1 VGSTVVDD
9 FDDGWDMTARLV
21 DGAWVERSPRRP
33 EIEAQARREAALLPW
48 LAPQLPL
55 PVPVPRIVSEAPLV
69 LRHAY
74 LPGDPCPGTSPDHGR
89 AVGGFLGALHAVDPE
104 QALAHGARDAES
116 SAAAARQIRER
127 MAVDV
132 LPRLSAT
139 VAEDAAAL
147 LGRLAAQATQPPE
160 ARLVHGDLG
169 PSHIRVTGDEVTG
182 IIDWGDSGIGDRA
195 IDLAWTA
202 YGAGPEFVGGLLR
215 AYGPDPGLMARAR
228 DLHLLGPWHEVLFGL
243 DTGQDEYVASG
254 IAGAVQR
261 LKRFGSGA
269 S

>member
-1 VGSTVVDD
+1 MGSTVVDD

-21 DGAWVERSPRRP
+21 DDAWVERSPRRP
-33 EIEAQARREAALLPW
+33 VIEPQARREAALLPW

-55 PVPVPRIVSEAPLV
+55 AVPVPRIVSEDPLV

-89 AVGGFLGALHAVDPE
+89 AIGRFLRALHAVDVE
-104 QALAHGARDAES
+104 QALAHGAHDAES
-116 SAAAARQIRER
+116 SSAAAQETRER

-132 LPRLSAT
+132 LPRLP
-139 VAEDAAAL
+139 AAL
-147 LGRLAAQATQPPE
+147 AEAGARLLRRLGGPPPE
-160 ARLVHGDLG
+160 TCVVHGDLG
-169 PSHIRVTGDEVTG
+169 PHHIRVTGDEVTG
-182 IIDWGDSGIGDRA
+182 VIDWGDSGIGDPA

-202 YGAGPEFVGGLLR
+202 YGASPEFVRALR
-215 AYGPDPGLMARAR
+215 QAYDPGSAVLARAL

-254 IAGAVQR
+254 LEGAVER
-261 LKRFGSGA
+261 LERFGS
-269 S
+269 

>member
-21 DGAWVERSPRRP
+21 EGLWVERSPRRP
-33 EIEAQARREAALLPW
+33 GIEPQARREAALLPW

-74 LPGDPCPGTSPDHGR
+74 LPGEPCPGTSPAHGR
-89 AVGGFLGALHAVDPE
+89 AVGGFLRALHAVDTD
-104 QALAHGARDAES
+104 QALAHGARGAESS
-116 SAAAARQIRER
+116 SAAARAIRER

-132 LPRLSAT
+132 LPRLPPT
-139 VAEDAAAL
+139 VVDDGASL
-147 LGRLAAQATQPPE
+147 LERLAVRAARPPQ
-160 ARLVHGDLG
+160 ARLAHGDLG
-169 PSHIRVTGDEVTG
+169 PTHIRVTGNDVTG
-182 IIDWGDSGIGDRA
+182 IIDWGDSGIGDPA

-202 YGAGPEFVGGLLR
+202 YGAGPEFVAALVD
-215 AYGPDPGLMARAR
+215 AYRPDPDLLAGAR

-243 DTGQDEYVASG
+243 ETRHDEYVASG
-254 IAGAVQR
+254 IAGAVER
-261 LKRFGSGA
+261 LERFA
-269 S
+269 SRAP

>member
-33 EIEAQARREAALLPW
+33 EIEPQARREAALLPW

-74 LPGDPCPGTSPDHGR
+74 LPGDPCPGISAEHGR
-89 AVGGFLGALHAVDPE
+89 AVGGFLRALHAMEPE

-116 SAAAARQIRER
+116 VSAAAQEIRDQ
-127 MAVDV
+127 MAVEV
-132 LPRLSAT
+132 LPRLPAA

-147 LGRLAAQATQPPE
+147 LRRLAARATPPPE

-169 PSHIRVTGDEVTG
+169 PTHIRVTGDDVTG
-182 IIDWGDSGIGDRA
+182 ILDWGDSGIGDPA

-202 YGAGPEFVGGLLR
+202 YGAGPDFVSALLR
-215 AYGPDPGLMARAR
+215 AYDPDPALLARAR

-243 DTGQDEYVASG
+243 VTGQDEYVDSG
-254 IAGAVQR
+254 IAGAVAR
-261 LKRFGSGA
+261 LRRFA
-269 S
+269 SRAP